1 MNSSS
6 TSSTYKI
13 RKGFLLP
20 MGITVVLGVVLLFIG
35 IGIQMPSG
43 RLYLLAAFMA
53 PALLIFI
60 ESSRRRVHIHHDHV
74 LMERT
79 LGKKQLLFSDLTSV
93 DAVRVRKRVFIS
105 LTTENSFMIIS
116 NSYDRFDQLVRQL
129 IELVPQST
137 LSDEARQLADDPPR
151 KCSDI
156 FSAWL
161 AVAVLLL
168 VIAAQLRSTF

>member
-1 MNSSS
+1 MNG
-6 TSSTYKI
+6 STYTI
-13 RKGFLLP
+13 RKGFLIP
-20 MGITVVLGVVLLFIG
+20 MGITVVLGVVLLLIG
-35 IGIQMPSG
+35 ISFQMPAG

-60 ESSRRRVHIHHDHV
+60 ESSRRRVHIYCDRI

-79 LGKKQLLFSDLTSV
+79 LGKKQLHFNDLTSV

-116 NSYDRFDQLVRQL
+116 NSYDRFDELVRQL
-129 IELVPQST
+129 IDLVPPTT
-137 LSDEARQLADDPPR
+137 LSDEARQLAADPPR

-161 AVAVLLL
+161 AVSVLLL
-168 VIAAQLRSTF
+168 VIAAQLRSAF

>member
-1 MNSSS
+1 MSG
-6 TSSTYKI
+6 TTYRI
-13 RKGFLLP
+13 RKGFLIP
-20 MGITVVLGVVLLFIG
+20 MAITVVLGVVLLFIG
-35 IGIQMPSG
+35 IWIQLPSG

-60 ESSRRRVHIHHDHV
+60 ESSRRRVHIHSDHI

-79 LGKKQLLFSDLTSV
+79 LGKKQLDFGDLTSV

-116 NSYDRFDQLVRQL
+116 NSYDRFDELVRRL
-129 IELVPQST
+129 IDLVPQAT
-137 LSDEARQLADDPPR
+137 LSAEARQLAADPPR

-168 VIAAQLRSTF
+168 VIATQLRSIF

>member
-1 MNSSS
+1 MSG
-6 TSSTYKI
+6 TTYKI
-13 RKGFLLP
+13 RKGFLIP
-20 MGITVVLGVVLLFIG
+20 MAITVVLGVVLLFIG
-35 IGIQMPSG
+35 IGIQLPSG

-60 ESSRRRVHIHHDHV
+60 ESSRRRVHIHSDHI

-79 LGKKQLLFSDLTSV
+79 LGKKQLDFGELTSV

-116 NSYDRFDQLVRQL
+116 NSYDRFDELVRQL
-129 IELVPQST
+129 IDLVPQAT
-137 LSDEARQLADDPPR
+137 LSAEARQLAADPPR

-168 VIAAQLRSTF
+168 VIATQLRSIF

>member
-1 MNSSS
+1 MHG
-6 TSSTYKI
+6 TTYKI
-13 RKGFLLP
+13 RKGFLIP
-20 MGITVVLGVVLLFIG
+20 MGMTVALGVLLLLIG

-60 ESSRRRVHIHHDHV
+60 ESSRRRVKIHQDHI

-79 LGKKQLLFSDLTSV
+79 LGKKQLLYSELTSV
-93 DAVRVRKRVFIS
+93 DAVRVRKRVFLS
-105 LTTENSFMIIS
+105 LTTTDSFMIIS
-116 NSYDRFDQLVRQL
+116 NSYDHFDELIRQL
-129 IELVPQST
+129 IDLVPHTT
-137 LSDEARQLADDPPR
+137 LTNEARQLAADPPS

-161 AVAVLLL
+161 AVVVLLL
-168 VIAAQLRSTF
+168 VIAVQIRSTF

>member
-1 MNSSS
+1 MNSSI
-6 TSSTYKI
+6 TYRI
-13 RKGFLLP
+13 RKGFLIP
-20 MGITVVLGVVLLFIG
+20 MAITVVLGVVLLLIG
-35 IGIQMPSG
+35 MTVQLPSG
-43 RLYLLAAFMA
+43 RLYLLAAFIA

-60 ESSRRRVHIHHDHV
+60 ESSRRRVHLHNDHI

-79 LGKKQLLFSDLTSV
+79 LGKKQLNFNDLTSV

-116 NSYDRFDQLVRQL
+116 NSYEHFDELVHRL
-129 IELVPQST
+129 IELVPQPT
-137 LSDEARQLADDPPR
+137 LSDEARELAADPPR

-168 VIAAQLRSTF
+168 VIAVQLRSIF

>member
-1 MNSSS
+1 MNG
-6 TSSTYKI
+6 TTYKI
-13 RKGFLLP
+13 RKGFLIP
-20 MGITVVLGVVLLFIG
+20 MAITVVLGVALLLIG
-35 IGIQMPSG
+35 IWIQMPTG

-60 ESSRRRVHIHHDHV
+60 ESSRRRVYIHSDHI

-79 LGKKQLLFSDLTSV
+79 LGKKQLHFSELTSV

-116 NSYDRFDQLVRQL
+116 NSYDRFEELVRQL
-129 IELVPQST
+129 IDLVPQTT
-137 LSDEARQLADDPPR
+137 LSDEARQLAADPPR